1 MIFNYRMS
9 YYYDTAADVIDPFC
23 RYCSSELELIDAT
36 DEDGARGCWHC
47 ASCEAKESGAISLS
61 LLEGVELSGT
71 RVVSANW
78 VNFRQGTSPV
88 LNAEQIARIDTSDL
102 AEV

>member
-23 RYCSSELELIDAT
+23 RYCSSELELVDAT

-47 ASCEAKESGAISLS
+47 ASCEAKKSGAISLS